1 MPHSWVL
8 MPNHVHVLFS
18 LMGEARLEKEIG
30 AWKSIASRRINAR
43 LARSG
48 ALWQED
54 YFDRMIRD
62 AEHFA
67 RCVRYIRR
75 NPVKAGLREGDFELW
90 ESEGALGIDGA

>member
-1 MPHSWVL
+1 

-18 LMGEARLEKEIG
+18 LMGETRLEKEIG

-48 ALWQED
+48 ALWQGD

-75 NPVKAGLREGDFELW
+75 NPVKAGLREEEFELW